1 MKRKFTVLALAFA
14 MVLTMS
20 ASVFAAGTPDATADQ
35 HAAGSAAKFV
45 KYLKIPDGVTVP
57 GDAEFEFKFTPVA
70 PATEDA
76 HNETVPTSDYTEKVL
91 TFKVSDM
98 ADAGVE
104 GTKNKEYV
112 KTINEL
118 FAGYEFKRAGEYLF
132 KVTETNKGFER
143 DTADGKFTEKML
155 CNTDAEEYTLRLYVK
170 NGTPKTIADVTVVD
184 KNGDKVNPTDDDP
197 TPADTDDP
205 NGEEGFTFINR
216 YSKVVK
222 KHNEPT
228 NPNPDP
234 NPEDPANPDHIN
246 KNDVTNK
253 DGAFVLTKEVL
264 GEYGDQTKDFTFTA
278 TLTMPEGE
286 DAADYDVADNKTG
299 DLDLAHGE
307 SFTYKALPVG
317 TKITIA
323 ENDYSGVG
331 YTANWT
337 SSDANNALT
346 VLVGEDGAYVICRNA
361 FDDNSV
367 TPTGII
373 INNLPYVLLIGL
385 ALGGIVLFS
394 RKRRYE

>member
-1 MKRKFTVLALAFA
+1 MKKKLTVLALAFA

-20 ASVFAAGTPDATADQ
+20 ASVFAAATPAATDDQ

-57 GDAEFEFKFTPVA
+57 TTAEFEFKFTPVD
-70 PATEDA
+70 PATDDV
-76 HNETVPTSDYTEKVL
+76 HNETVPSGSYSEKVL
-91 TFKVSDM
+91 TFTVADM
-98 ADAGVE
+98 ADAQVD

-112 KTINEL
+112 KTINEV
-118 FAGYEFKRAGEYLF
+118 FQGYNFPRAGEYLF
-132 KVTETNKGFER
+132 KVTETDKGFER

-155 CNTDAEEYTLRLYVK
+155 CNTGEDEYTLRLYVK
-170 NGTPKTIADVTVVD
+170 NGNPKTIADVTVVD
-184 KNGDKVNPTDDDP
+184 ADGNKVDPTDDDP

-234 NPEDPANPDHIN
+234 NPEDPENPDPIN

-264 GEYGDQTKDFTFTA
+264 GEYGDQTKDFHFTA
-278 TLTMPEGE
+278 SLTMPEDE
-286 DAADYDVADNKTG
+286 DAADYDIDSNKTG

-317 TKITIA
+317 TKITIT
-323 ENDYSGVG
+323 ESDYSNVG
-331 YTANWT
+331 YTENWT